1 MNPSRA
7 HTTSLLARVRR
18 ALACYGV
25 LLLPVAL
32 LAVFVYLPVIWA
44 FSKSLYEFEIG
55 GESTFIGLDNYIE
68 FFTADPTTY
77 VGLVNMVLFTGAA
90 VLIRLT
96 VPLVVAKLI
105 VSLHSERW
113 RHLYR
118 VVFLLPVVVSGVAVL
133 LIWSGLIYSQNGLL
147 NEFLRL
153 VGLERLC
160 HTWLGDPSTAMA
172 AVIFIG
178 FPWIGGFEVLI
189 YYAGLSAIPESVNEA
204 AALEGCTGIRKFLL
218 IDVPMVMSQLKL
230 MLVLT
235 IIAGIQG
242 FQNLLIVTRGGPGYA
257 TFVPGLQMYYNA
269 FSYQRFGYA
278 CAIGVVLFVLIFGLT
293 VVNMKYFKSSEELQA
308 AL

>member
-1 MNPSRA
+1 MNAVRA
-7 HTTSLLARVRR
+7 HTASLLARIRR

-25 LLLPVAL
+25 LLLPLLL

-77 VGLVNMVLFTGAA
+77 VGLVNMVIFTGAA
-90 VLIRLT
+90 VFIRLT

-105 VSLHSERW
+105 VSLPSERW

-153 VGLERLC
+153 VGLERVC
-160 HTWLGDPSTAMA
+160 RTWLGDPSTAMA

-293 VVNMKYFKSSEELQA
+293 AINMKYFKSSEELQA